1 MEVVDNTIDSD
12 VDNIEHE
19 IPEHEVREAGI
30 IVLRQITNEF
40 IWYEAMK
47 EIRNSF
53 EQEKYFKALFIRNE
67 NFRLMHKKWDV
78 FENLQNCQKIF

>member
-12 VDNIEHE
+12 VDNIELE
-19 IPEHEVREAGI
+19 VPEHEVREAGI

-53 EQEKYFKALFIRNE
+53 EQEKYFIPRFDQIEIGNYQTDSL
-67 NFRLMHKKWDV
+67 LS
-78 FENLQNCQKIF
+78 L

>member
-40 IWYEAMK
+40 IKNHSWMSKSSSYA
-47 EIRNSF
+47 
-53 EQEKYFKALFIRNE
+53 Q
-67 NFRLMHKKWDV
+67 
-78 FENLQNCQKIF
+78 